1 MPRLWVPGQLFNAPV
16 DHVGG
21 RRGPSRCRAFLG
33 LILVGSLLALIPL
46 AESSPADP
54 LWMAGV
60 YDGADYDDAVVALS
74 SGLGLVDPG
83 LLPTRELR
91 FAIGSVR
98 RDSAVRLPTAA
109 LSPSHVRA
117 PPS

>member
-1 MPRLWVPGQLFNAPV
+1 MPRLWIPGQLFNALV

-21 RRGPSRCRAFLG
+21 WRRPSRCRAFLG
-33 LILVGSLLALIPL
+33 LILVGSLLALVPL
-46 AESSPADP
+46 AEASPADP

-74 SGLGLVDPG
+74 FGLGLVDPD
-83 LLPTRELR
+83 LLPTVELR
-91 FAIGSVR
+91 FAIRSVR
-98 RDSAVRLPTAA
+98 RDSAACLPTAA
-109 LSPSHVRA
+109 LLPSHVRA